1 MKASPD
7 LTGEAFRTP
16 LDPCPILRYNDRKEM
31 NV

>member
-1 MKASPD
+1 MKAYPVM
-7 LTGEAFRTP
+7 TGEAFRTP